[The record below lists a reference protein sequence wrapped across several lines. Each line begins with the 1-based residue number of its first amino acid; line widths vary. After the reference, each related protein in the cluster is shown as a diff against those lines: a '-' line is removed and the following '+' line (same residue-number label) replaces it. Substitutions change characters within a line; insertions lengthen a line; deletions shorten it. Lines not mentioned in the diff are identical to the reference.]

1 MNKKEIVT
9 MEFNNEE
16 MNLLSE
22 AVELLYNRT
31 IGEMM
36 FKTEDDLRELLNKI
50 KNSEEFQKYFANK
63 AVLKNIYIENKL
75 INLIIK

>member
-9 MEFNNEE
+9 MEFNTEE
-16 MNLLSE
+16 MNLLSQ

-36 FKTEDDLRELLNKI
+36 YKTEDDLRELLNKI
-50 KNSEEFQKYFANK
+50 NK
-63 AVLKNIYIENKL
+63 KK
-75 INLIIK
+75 

>member
-1 MNKKEIVT
+1 MKYTVGKLETMNKKEIVT
-9 MEFNNEE
+9 IEFNTEE

-36 FKTEDDLRELLNKI
+36 YKTENDLRELLNKI
-50 KNSEEFQKYFANK
+50 NQNK
-63 AVLKNIYIENKL
+63 
-75 INLIIK
+75 